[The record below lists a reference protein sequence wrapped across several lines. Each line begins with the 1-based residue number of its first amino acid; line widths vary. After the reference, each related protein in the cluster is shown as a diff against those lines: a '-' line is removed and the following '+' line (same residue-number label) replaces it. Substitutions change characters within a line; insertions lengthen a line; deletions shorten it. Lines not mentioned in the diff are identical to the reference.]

1 MCGRADFHSKR
12 IAVRG
17 TAWRAGRRSG
27 HPDWLG
33 LNLRITSA
41 PFTTELSSPHPTPP
55 PTPGIRRL
63 AFLPRQMFPE
73 MASLAS
79 AGSQQAPG
87 AVA

>member
-41 PFTTELSSPHPTPP
+41 PFTTELSAPPP

-63 AFLPRQMFPE
+63 VFLPRQMFPE

-87 AVA
+87 AAA